1 MNNSPLKGVVPAS
14 LGNSKLKWE
23 TTVQYNVG
31 LDLGFVNDR
40 IQFTADWYYKH
51 TKDLLLNA
59 TLAPSMGFLSA
70 YKNVGSVSNSGIELT
85 LNTVNIKNRDFS
97 WDSNFNIS
105 FNRNKVLSLNEDEP
119 SLATRVTWG
128 NFNNAY
134 PYIAIPG
141 QPIAMFYGYLFDGI
155 YQYDDFDKVG
165 DTYVLKAGI
174 PNNGNDRANIQPGD
188 IRYRDINGDGSVDS
202 YDLTI
207 IGNPNP
213 KFIGGFTNNFRY
225 RDFDLSVFLQFSYGG
240 QIMNANRIE
249 FEGGDPTARTSLNMF
264 ASVKDRWTPD
274 NPSNTL
280 FRVGGQGPTAY
291 SDRTIEDGSYLRL
304 KTITLGYTLPTA
316 LTKRAGISSLRFYAA
331 AQNLLTW
338 TAYSVSTPKCRH
350 TTRLLRPRSTGRPIP
365 APKP

>member
-1 MNNSPLKGVVPAS
+1 MTSLVISPTSGYSVNNSPLKGVVPAS

-141 QPIAMFYGYLFDGI
+141 QPIAMFYGYLFD
-155 YQYDDFDKVG
+155 
-165 DTYVLKAGI
+165 
-174 PNNGNDRANIQPGD
+174 
-188 IRYRDINGDGSVDS
+188 
-202 YDLTI
+202 
-207 IGNPNP
+207 
-213 KFIGGFTNNFRY
+213 
-225 RDFDLSVFLQFSYGG
+225 LSL
-240 QIMNANRIE
+240 IHI
-249 FEGGDPTARTSLNMF
+249 
-264 ASVKDRWTPD
+264 
-274 NPSNTL
+274 
-280 FRVGGQGPTAY
+280 
-291 SDRTIEDGSYLRL
+291 
-304 KTITLGYTLPTA
+304 
-316 LTKRAGISSLRFYAA
+316 
-331 AQNLLTW
+331 
-338 TAYSVSTPKCRH
+338 
-350 TTRLLRPRSTGRPIP
+350 
-365 APKP
+365 